1 MMEKERM
8 DKWKRGRNGVLINDD
23 AAGYDNA
30 RKRVALKAQR
40 RSEIE
45 ELKERMARLEA
56 KTTEMENALTE
67 AVSLCRS
74 LVDAIRR

>member
-1 MMEKERM
+1 M

-45 ELKERMARLEA
+45 ELKERVARLEA
-56 KTTEMENALTE
+56 RMVETEKALAE

-74 LVDAIRR
+74 LLNTIKR

>member
-1 MMEKERM
+1 M

-45 ELKERMARLEA
+45 ELKERIVRLEA
-56 KTTEMENALTE
+56 RMTDTEKALAE

>member
-1 MMEKERM
+1 M

-45 ELKERMARLEA
+45 ELKERMVRLEA
-56 KTTEMENALTE
+56 RMADTEKALAE